1 MVLFIASLIFIA
13 SFSITFLVYALLFSL
28 VNYSVALYVDKKP
41 YSSNR
46 KLIYLAGQTF
56 NIGGLVFF
64 KYLDFIVE
72 NLLFIVGVE
81 QSDLGTLGN
90 IVLPLGISYY
100 TFQSISYLYLVYK
113 RVDAAERSF
122 LNVALFTV
130 FFPKIIAGPIA
141 RHRSF
146 FPQLKSSILNFD
158 YQRIIDGA
166 RLFMWG
172 MFKKIIIGDT
182 LGVVVTKVY
191 GNIEAYQGM
200 SLVIV
205 FIIQP
210 LQLYFD
216 FSGYTDMA
224 LGVSKIFGIK
234 LIDNFRRPFMAL
246 TVSDFWRRW
255 HISLSSWCND
265 FIYNRLLLKHR
276 KWGKGASIYAVFITF
291 LVIGIWHGA
300 NWTFVIL
307 GLLQAI
313 ALTYEFLTKRRRV
326 GWSKKAPEFLY
337 KWGSRALVYFFFST
351 SLVFFFSNN
360 LGDAVHFFTYMPQL
374 SDILNTSYGFNI
386 VRWEFVMALVLAAI
400 CLLIETLF
408 EDEKIDLLNWFFNLQ
423 WGYKWSFYFMWI
435 FMVVFFSKN
444 QLIYVYAEF

>member
-1 MVLFIASLIFIA
+1 MA
-13 SFSITFLVYALLFSL
+13 SFSITFLVYAGVFTL
-28 VNYSVALYVDKKP
+28 VNYFVALYVEKEP
-41 YSSNR
+41 GSRNR
-46 KLIYLAGQTF
+46 KFVYLAGQTF

-64 KYLDFIVE
+64 KYLNFIVE
-72 NLLFIVGVE
+72 NLFLLIGIE
-81 QSDLGTLGN
+81 QANLGALGN

-113 RVDAAERSF
+113 SIDPAEKRF
-122 LNVALFTV
+122 LNVALYTV

-146 FPQLKSSILNFD
+146 FLQLKSLPWAFD
-158 YQRIIDGA
+158 YQRVMDGA

-182 LGVVVTKVY
+182 LGVIVTKVY

-224 LGVSKIFGIK
+224 LGLSRIFGIK
-234 LIDNFRRPFMAL
+234 LIDNFRRPFMAQ

-276 KWGKGASIYAVFITF
+276 KWGKGAAIYAVFITF

-300 NWTFVIL
+300 DWTFVIL
-307 GLLQAI
+307 GVLQGI
-313 ALTYEFLTKRRRV
+313 ALTYEFLSKRRRT
-326 GWSKKAPEFLY
+326 GWSKSVPPFLY
-337 KWGSRALVYFFFST
+337 KWGSRVFVYFFFSI
-351 SLVFFFSNN
+351 SLVFFFSQN
-360 LGDAVHFFTYMPQL
+360 LSDAVHFFRYMPQV

-386 VRWEFVMALVLAAI
+386 VHWELGMALILAI
-400 CLLIETLF
+400 LCLLIETIY
-408 EDEKIDLLNWFFNLQ
+408 EDEKIDLLNWFTNLRR
-423 WGYKWSFYFMWI
+423 GYKWSFYFMWL
-435 FMVVFFSKN
+435 FLVVFFSKN
-444 QLIYVYAEF
+444 QLIFVYAEF